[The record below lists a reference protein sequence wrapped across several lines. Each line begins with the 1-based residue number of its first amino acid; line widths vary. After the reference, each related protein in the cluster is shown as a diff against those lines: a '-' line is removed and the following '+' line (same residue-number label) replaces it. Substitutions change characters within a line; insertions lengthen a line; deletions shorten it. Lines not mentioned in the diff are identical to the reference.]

1 MPKFSVDVPHT
12 LGREAAIEKLDT
24 LMQRVADMY
33 RDQVKDIKQDWEGN
47 TLLFSF
53 RTLGMTISGQTV
65 VDDDQVAV
73 NGKLPIAAMMFKGKI
88 ENDIRTQLEKLL
100 R

>member
-1 MPKFSVDVPHT
+1 MPKFSVDVPHK

-24 LMQRVADMY
+24 LMQRVAEMY
-33 RDQVKDIKQDWEGN
+33 RDQVKDIEQHWEEN
-47 TLLFSF
+47 KLLFSF
-53 RTLGMTISGQTV
+53 RTLGLTVSGQTV

-73 NGKLPIAAMMFKGKI
+73 TGKLPIAAMMFKGKI
-88 ENDIRTQLEKLL
+88 EKDIRTQLEKLL